1 MRSMLRRPHLLRLR
15 TCTNSTNSDFLIYL
29 LLCSGLAIFFLLY
42 FNRVVASAVSYA
54 IRTYTWHKHRIYIDI
69 QALQISLL
77 GGRIF
82 FTGLRYH
89 GSNETFFI
97 QHGYITW
104 RYWLR
109 RVREVDIL
117 IQESSPDTTES
128 AHEKNEK
135 LPCRVTVNLIGVEWF
150 VYNRSPAYNSII
162 AGLSGSLT
170 PDIATSTSASPSDG
184 TDRTSPRLRKA
195 PPDNATE
202 KSGESSTPR
211 NDSHMPNGHDLS
223 EKTRSE
229 PDGPGPRSRAASNTT
244 RSESFVEG
252 EETYKSA
259 RDLPFLLQFFPI
271 RVKCEKAAAVIGNDN
286 TKGVLVVRADSLGAD
301 IDASKTQTVDP
312 YRQVFKVQFDHPV
325 VQLRENEDFKMD
337 QTARA
342 TGEGLANL
350 ESQPPPKPNFARRW
364 ALKLGKLFRRL
375 RRRLFGARRVR
386 FPDPQDPLNEN
397 PSQIPGANNWQGLSR
412 YLDDQDLDDKAR
424 WASIEYA
431 AEPTILDSPDATLVV
446 YWDVVSKITT
456 HARRHPEPGPSNRI
470 NGSSPPAW
478 GMHFIIKGGIM
489 NYGPWADRRRADL
502 QRVFF
507 PTMSK
512 DAVPATPLPAG
523 AWRVPTEF
531 TLNIDLEET
540 VAVRVPFREPSK
552 NWRWR
557 GQEPQLKQ
565 QKSRSRRD
573 RTKKDTKGEAAPVRP
588 SAWLEAKLAANS
600 TISYSMDM
608 LASSKGYKN
617 KLDIELTSTEIRTA
631 VNQDLLW
638 KSGVQHISCD
648 LSNPLTWNSLR
659 QWRFDVQSDDLE
671 LYLLRDHIFLLIDLI
686 DDWSSGPPPEYLVF
700 TPFKYLMNLNLRN
713 LRLNLNVNDANI
725 IDNATAM
732 DENAYLII
740 SSPLLTAQ
748 TAIPIDKYRPD
759 KNAIPFNVQAETLD
773 LAFNAPQ
780 WNTLSAFALSDEIGR
795 VKHLDVG
802 GKYHYNA
809 TTSPANTDTLVLNVH
824 GQSAQ
829 AFLHGFVVRF
839 FLLLKDNYFGDHVHF
854 RTLDEYQEH
863 LQLKD
868 QGQDA
873 QPTRAPNKKSNDLDV
888 ILAIKL
894 ENPKVMIPTNLYS
907 STNYVEAE
915 LASVSVDLR
924 FTNYYMDME
933 LALSPLSLSLGSL
946 QEGLDSPNFQSNT
959 QLFINGVRVYG
970 HRLFGLPPT
979 EPTYLCN
986 WDVSVGAISGQCSG
1000 AFLAALARGGASFGF
1015 TFDDVENALIPYS
1028 SLVFDDV
1035 TFARVRVEGVRVWL
1049 HVDEAAFLFSTDAI
1063 DVTFDDWAN
1072 AHYSKKANIS
1082 VPNVELSCIN
1092 SESAARYKSRHQHP
1106 TETHAYF
1113 RTDLRIASIGRKLHF
1128 SEKRKLQQELVQRED
1143 QRTNRTP
1150 FLLRPEFLDHLIA
1163 EQIDPPAQCSP
1174 VPPHPIPPPESET
1187 NSLRSSTPSRRSR
1200 ALRHQSSFLSLS
1212 ASSTHSVQRSRS
1224 RHTTGNGH
1232 ERKLDS
1238 QLGPPSSY
1246 DPSTRAAFPD
1256 RTASASSRRDS
1267 ALYHDT
1273 SRASVSHDHHH
1284 HTSVAFSSPY
1294 YTPHFALDGVQPTTR
1309 ELPLQDFDEEN
1320 EGDFLS
1326 NTVAELDDVDPDC
1339 FSQDHSYNSL
1349 LLEFPNGLT
1358 GFLHPTAVKHTTS
1371 LIAALQPT
1379 DPEEIIDSLQTS
1391 AMGKVFGSKK
1401 KGDAKG
1407 TTMDVLLR
1415 LPKASVRFLHS
1426 SSLDSPDPL
1435 QEEQDQYDLL
1445 ISNVGLVTRSVSDF
1459 VESNPEANEA
1469 RTSLHLSVGS
1479 AEVSASERLS
1489 SVPQPQAAMM
1499 VQVEDI
1505 IVSVGAKEV
1514 TYIDAEVG
1522 SILGSTASGKVE
1534 YLASLIHR
1542 TATLARELENLVG
1555 ATITRHDNRLR
1566 YFMYRLLEEG
1576 HSTSDPSFIVRPS
1589 AVLRSAPSH
1598 LRTYDSWKLVMRLR
1612 QIWSTMDHARKTQMI
1627 DDLWSHTV
1635 GVPPDAAE
1643 LVIAAFERWRN
1654 WDLESVP
1661 GSVLVQNVYGAL
1673 VQDGKHTKVSP
1684 PLRGACR
1691 LAELQLVLD
1700 PGPKENK
1707 IGLVDISARIDK
1719 QDKLSEKGVSESLTI
1734 LTILC
1739 ENAGVNLNW
1748 ELCELVEDILRLY
1761 NQARAEGRLPDPRR
1775 KKAAPAALVRAAN
1788 TLHVVVEVARS
1799 SLEAEAVNLHV
1810 KSQCRGFKTSILSNS
1825 GGTDSKAASIIFKC
1839 DMVKSEL
1846 SSHSD
1851 LLAYVQL
1858 REPSVFLAHE
1868 LSDGVGQT
1876 ALQSIKATAS
1886 SQDLQVVVK
1895 QDPIGLMEVLELLLQ
1910 DEVAQL
1916 LHLKQQMPVSSQP
1929 QEPVGMAERLSNF
1942 RFNIVM
1948 FLDQYSINVALLQSL
1963 SYKIS
1968 GVVARAACTSQYG
1981 HDITFD
1987 FDIKENSHE
1996 TQIDVKNEPRRISLM
2011 QIPPTN
2017 GRITHEM
2024 GGSEHILTVLCSVEL
2039 MELDASAVYSL
2050 LAALNRPQV
2059 SSAIDDMKGHSK
2071 IIQRRI
2077 SDTFGSQEDQGPKPS
2092 SENDDS
2098 KSNLVYHV
2106 HLTLAGLQVSALTP
2120 LNSPTEPI
2128 SQLLFFLDKV
2138 HLQASNRPTAS
2149 SGPPAKYP
2157 EVHFNIKQIGVDI
2170 RRGQRDMMRSCG
2182 SFGAGITVSASS
2194 QCDAE
2199 GKDNWTLDFRSPDLV
2214 INLSPETVSTAVGV
2228 LGYLRD
2234 KIKDL
2239 DTSRELNYLKKLRQ
2253 SKPRIMIDDR
2263 EVEGDDDDTDILDSV
2278 LGVLGYHFELQNI
2291 MVCWIVANEEGIGG
2305 QSKIKEEDLV
2315 LSIKLIQFGNR
2326 TKKSARLTIKDF
2338 QLQTVPP
2345 GHDKTVRSVH
2355 SALLPEVIF
2364 NIAFVSTPT
2373 ARRMAFQAVGQS
2385 LDLRITSGFIVPAAN
2400 LADSISLSAKNVQ
2413 DAYAGWDTSTNDAPE
2428 RTDETAVPAV
2438 ERPWNLSG
2446 KRRLESLLIDADFAG
2461 ATVHISS
2468 KRNFTEASRTSKG
2481 HRPSLA
2487 GKYGQFNADDTG
2499 SGAVLESPGLAW
2511 KVEFRDDGHHD
2522 PNLSGEIKINASK
2535 NTLYPSVVPLIMEIL
2550 SSVKEVVS
2558 DDADDLKKEKEAEP
2572 PPLKPEKSGE
2582 EENILTADPSAVLG
2596 RLRLDLGLRI
2606 CRQDFSLS
2614 CQPIAQVAAM
2624 MCFDSIYFT
2633 ANTVTSPEQG
2643 NFFAISGTFTSLQAS
2658 VQHVYSRESTASFD
2672 IETITLSF
2680 MNSKH
2685 VSGTSGVS
2693 AILNVSPMRLAINAK
2708 QVQDFLLFREIWYP
2722 EELRRS
2728 NKPQVAKLVT
2738 ETSQGHLVQK
2748 YQQVAAT
2755 AAFPWTATISI
2766 AALDV
2771 NVDLGQ
2777 AIGKSVFEITDF
2789 WVSSKKTSDWEQ
2801 NLCLGFKK
2809 IGVDCTGRLSGF
2821 VTLQDFKL
2829 RTSIQWPKREEALN
2843 GTPLVQASLGFHAL
2857 RLKAAF
2863 DYQAF
2868 LIADI
2873 TSLEFLMYNVR
2884 HTNPRRGDRL
2894 VAILDGEAVQV
2905 FGTTTST
2912 SQAVALYQAV
2922 KKLIQERRGN
2932 FEASLKEIEKFMKR
2946 KSSSTRYTSQPSDL
2960 ETPKSPEEEQ
2970 LAKSPISLDT
2980 DVVVTL
2986 KALNMGV
2993 FPSTFYDHQVFKMEA
3008 LNAFARFAASIESGQ
3023 IHSLLKMTLG
3033 QLRIGLAGVRS
3044 TEAPKALSEISV
3056 QDVVQR
3062 ATGSRGGTILKVPQ
3076 VSAVM
3081 ETWQKPESKMIDY
3094 IFKSAFQGKV
3104 EVGWNY
3110 SRISFI
3116 RGMWANHTKALE
3128 QTWGRE
3134 LPMAA
3139 AVKITGVPEGEGGE
3153 RRDGEQ
3159 QKITAEVNV
3168 PQSKYNYQALEPA
3181 IIETPQL
3188 RDMGEATPPLEWIGL
3203 HRDKLPNLT
3212 HQIVIVSLLELAGE
3226 VEDAY
3231 SRILGVS

>member
-1 MRSMLRRPHLLRLR
+1 M
-15 TCTNSTNSDFLIYL
+15 
-29 LLCSGLAIFFLLY
+29 
-42 FNRVVASAVSYA
+42 
-54 IRTYTWHKHRIYIDI
+54 
-69 QALQISLL
+69 
-77 GGRIF
+77 
-82 FTGLRYH
+82 
-89 GSNETFFI
+89 
-97 QHGYITW
+97 TW

-109 RVREVDIL
+109 RVRDVDIL
-117 IQESSPDTTES
+117 AQGRSSETAENGHDQ
-128 AHEKNEK
+128 NEK

-150 VYNRSPAYNSII
+150 VYNRSPAYDSII
-162 AGLSGSLT
+162 NGLSGSLA
-170 PDIATSTSASPSDG
+170 PDTATATSSHTSDG
-184 TDRTSPRLRKA
+184 SENTGPRLRKA
-195 PPDNATE
+195 QPDNLTE
-202 KSGESSTPR
+202 KSGDSSTPR
-211 NDSHMPNGHDLS
+211 NESRVPNGHDMS
-223 EKTRSE
+223 EKGSPERDAASS
-229 PDGPGPRSRAASNTT
+229 RSRAASGTT
-244 RSESFVEG
+244 GTESFAEG
-252 EETYKSA
+252 GETYKSA
-259 RDLPFLLQFFPI
+259 RDLPFMLQLFPI
-271 RVKCEKAAAVIGNDN
+271 HIECEKAAAVIGNDN
-286 TKGVLVVRADSLGAD
+286 TKGVLVVHADSVSAD

-312 YRQVFKVQFDHPV
+312 YRQVFNVEFSHPV
-325 VQLRENEDFKMD
+325 VRMRENEDFKMD
-337 QTARA
+337 QKARA

-350 ESQPPPKPNFARRW
+350 ESQSPPKPSFIRRW
-364 ALKLGKLFRRL
+364 AVSLGRSLHRL
-375 RRRLFGARRVR
+375 RRKIFGARGVR
-386 FPDPQDPLNEN
+386 FPDPRDPLSAA
-397 PSQIPGANNWQGLSR
+397 PPPVPGANNWQGLSR

-424 WASIEYA
+424 WSSVEYA
-431 AEPTILDSPDATLVV
+431 AESTILDSPEATMVV
-446 YWDVVSKITT
+446 YWDAVSKVTA

-470 NGSSPPAW
+470 NGSRAPAW
-478 GMHFIIKGGIM
+478 GMHFTIKGGVM

-507 PTMSK
+507 PTLSK
-512 DAVPATPLPAG
+512 DGVPATPLPVG
-523 AWRVPTEF
+523 AFRVPTEF
-531 TLNIDLEET
+531 RLDIDLEET
-540 VAVRVPFREPSK
+540 VVVRVPFREPSK

-565 QKSRSRRD
+565 QKPRSRRD
-573 RTKKDTKGEAAPVRP
+573 RTKKDAKGEAAPIRP
-588 SAWLEAKLAANS
+588 SAWLEAKVAPNS
-600 TISYSMDM
+600 TVAYSMDM
-608 LASSKGYKN
+608 LASSKGYTN
-617 KLDIELTSTEIRTA
+617 KLDIELPGTEIRTV

-638 KSGVQHISCD
+638 KSGPQHIACD

-671 LYLLRDHIFLLIDLI
+671 LYILRDHIFLLIDLI

-713 LRLNLNVNDANI
+713 LRLYLNVNDANI
-725 IDNATAM
+725 IDNATVM

-759 KNAIPFNVQAETLD
+759 KNTIPFDVQAETLD

-780 WNTLSAFALSDEIGR
+780 WNTLSAFALSNEIGR
-795 VKHLDVG
+795 VKHLVLG

-824 GQSAQ
+824 GRSAQ
-829 AFLHGFVVRF
+829 AYLYGFVVRF
-839 FLLLKDNYFGDHVHF
+839 FLLLKDDYFGDHVHF
-854 RTLDEYQEH
+854 RTLDEYQEQ
-863 LQLKD
+863 LQLKE
-868 QGQDA
+868 QGQDP

-888 ILAIKL
+888 ILGIKV

-915 LASVSVDLR
+915 LAAVSVDLR
-924 FTNYYMDME
+924 FTNYYMDLE

-946 QEGLDSPNFQSNT
+946 QEGLESPNFHFSNT
-959 QLFINGVRVYG
+959 QLFVDGIRVYG

-986 WDVSVGAISGQCSG
+986 WDVAVGAASGECSG
-1000 AFLAALARGGASFGF
+1000 VFLAALARAGAAFGF
-1015 TFDDVENALIPYS
+1015 TFDDVENALVPYS
-1028 SLVFDDV
+1028 TLVFDDV
-1035 TFARVRVEGVRVWL
+1035 TFARIHVESVKVWL

-1072 AHYSKKANIS
+1072 SHYSKKANIS
-1082 VPNVELSCIN
+1082 IPNVELSCIN

-1113 RTDLRIASIGRKLHF
+1113 RTDLRVASIGRKLHF
-1128 SEKRKLQQELVQRED
+1128 FEKRKLQQELVQRED

-1163 EQIDPPAQCSP
+1163 EQVDPPAQCSP
-1174 VPPHPIPPPESET
+1174 TPPHPVPPPESET
-1187 NSLRSSTPSRRSR
+1187 DSLRSSTPSRRSR
-1200 ALRHQSSFLSLS
+1200 GLRNQSSFLSLS

-1224 RHTTGNGH
+1224 RHSAGHRTG
-1232 ERKLDS
+1232 RKPPAS
-1238 QLGPPSSY
+1238 PGPSGSHGLAPGGVVP
-1246 DPSTRAAFPD
+1246 DRAA
-1256 RTASASSRRDS
+1256 SVSSRRDS
-1267 ALYHDT
+1267 AMYPDAT
-1273 SRASVSHDHHH
+1273 VASSSHDHHH
-1284 HTSVAFSSPY
+1284 HTSVVFSSQY

-1309 ELPLQDFDEEN
+1309 ELPQQDFDEED

-1326 NTVAELDDVDPDC
+1326 NTVAELDDVNPDD
-1339 FSQDHSYNSL
+1339 FSQDHSYNSI

-1358 GFLHPTAVKHTTS
+1358 GFMHPTAIKHLTS
-1371 LIAALQPT
+1371 LIAALQPK
-1379 DPEEIIDSLQTS
+1379 DPEEILDSLQTG

-1401 KGDAKG
+1401 KHDASG

-1415 LPKASVRFLHS
+1415 LPKASVRILHS
-1426 SSLDSPDPL
+1426 SSLDSPDPS

-1459 VESNPEANEA
+1459 VEGNPETSES

-1479 AEVSASERLS
+1479 AEVSASERLA
-1489 SVPQPQAAMM
+1489 SVPEPQAAMM
-1499 VQVEDI
+1499 VQVQDI
-1505 IVSVGAKEV
+1505 LVSVGAKEV

-1542 TATLARELENLVG
+1542 TASLATELEHLVG
-1555 ATITRHDNRLR
+1555 TTVRRHDDRLKH
-1566 YFMYRLLEEG
+1566 FMYRLLEEG
-1576 HSTSDPSFIVRPS
+1576 HSTTDPSFMVRPS
-1589 AVLRSAPSH
+1589 AVLRSAPNH
-1598 LRTYDSWKLVMRLR
+1598 LRTYDSWKLAMRLR
-1612 QIWSTMDHARKTQMI
+1612 QIWSTMDHARRAQMI
-1627 DDLWSHTV
+1627 DDMWSEKI

-1661 GSVLVQNVYGAL
+1661 SATLVQNVYGPL
-1673 VQDGKHTKVSP
+1673 VQDGKRAQVSP

-1691 LAELQLVLD
+1691 LSELQLVLD

-1719 QDKLSEKGVSESLTI
+1719 RDMLDESGVCESLTV

-1748 ELCELVEDILRLY
+1748 ELCELVEDVLRLY
-1761 NQARAEGRLPDPRR
+1761 NQARAEGRLPEKPHR
-1775 KKAAPAALVRAAN
+1775 KTTSKPVSKAAN
-1788 TLHVVVEVARS
+1788 TLHVVVEVARG
-1799 SLEAEAVNLHV
+1799 SLEAEAVNLNV
-1810 KSQCRGFKTSILSNS
+1810 RSQSHGFKTSIISS
-1825 GGTDSKAASIIFKC
+1825 TDGAESQAASIIFKC
-1839 DMVKSEL
+1839 DTVKSEL

-1851 LLAYVQL
+1851 VLGFLQL
-1858 REPSVFLAHE
+1858 REPSVYLAHE
-1868 LSDGVGQT
+1868 LQDNSHETPIQ
-1876 ALQSIKATAS
+1876 AIKATAS

-1895 QDPIGLMEVLELLLQ
+1895 QDPIGLMEVLDLVLQ
-1910 DEVAQL
+1910 DEIAQL
-1916 LHLKQQMPVSSQP
+1916 LRLKKQLPAKPQP
-1929 QEPVGMAERLSNF
+1929 LEPVGMAERLSNF
-1942 RFNIVM
+1942 RFDIVM

-1968 GVVARAACTSQYG
+1968 GVVARAACTSHSG
-1981 HDITFD
+1981 NDITFD

-1996 TQIDVKNEPRRISLM
+1996 TQIDVKNEPQRISLM
-2011 QIPPTN
+2011 QMPPTN
-2017 GRITHEM
+2017 GQITSQMDGE
-2024 GGSEHILTVLCSVEL
+2024 EHLLNVRCSVEL
-2039 MELDASAVYSL
+2039 MQLDASAVYSL

-2059 SSAIDDMKGHSK
+2059 SSAIDDIKGHSQV
-2071 IIQRRI
+2071 IQKRI
-2077 SDTFGSQEDQGPKPS
+2077 SETFESQEVAPQNPAPKQES
-2092 SENDDS
+2092 S
-2098 KSNLVYHV
+2098 LVYHV
-2106 HLTLAGLQVSALTP
+2106 QLTLAGLQVSALTP
-2120 LNSPTEPI
+2120 LNSPIEPV

-2138 HLQASNRPTAS
+2138 HLLAFNRPDAS
-2149 SGPPAKYP
+2149 VGPPAKYP

-2170 RRGQRDMMRSCG
+2170 RRGQRDLMRSCG

-2194 QCDAE
+2194 QCGDDGTE
-2199 GKDNWTLDFRSPDLV
+2199 NWALDFRSPDLI
-2214 INLSPETVSTAVGV
+2214 INLSPETVSTTVGV

-2239 DTSRELNYLKKLRQ
+2239 DTSRELSYLRKLRQ
-2253 SKPRIMIDDR
+2253 SKPRIMIDDH

-2291 MVCWIVANEEGIGG
+2291 RVCWIVASEDDIGN
-2305 QSKIKEEDLV
+2305 QSSHKEDLV

-2364 NIAFVSTPT
+2364 NIAFVSTPS

-2413 DAYAGWDTSTNDAPE
+2413 EAYAGWDTSTEDVTE
-2428 RTDETAVPAV
+2428 RTDEPAPAAV
-2438 ERPWNLSG
+2438 ERPWNLFG

-2461 ATVHISS
+2461 ATVHVSG
-2468 KRNFTEASRTSKG
+2468 KRNYTEAGRAAKG

-2487 GKYGQFNADDTG
+2487 GKYGQFTADDTG

-2558 DDADDLKKEKEAEP
+2558 DDSDDPKKEKEPEP
-2572 PPLKPEKSGE
+2572 PTLKPEKTGDE
-2582 EENILTADPSAVLG
+2582 DNILTADPSAVLG

-2624 MCFDSIYFT
+2624 ACFDSIYFT

-2643 NFFAISGTFTSLQAS
+2643 NFFAISGTFTNLQAS

-2693 AILNVSPMRLAINAK
+2693 AILNVSPMKMSINAK

-2722 EELRRS
+2722 EELRRRNS
-2728 NKPQVAKLVT
+2728 PQVAKLVT

-2801 NLCLGFKK
+2801 TLCLGFKK

-2821 VTLQDFKL
+2821 VALQDFKL

-2843 GTPLVQASLGFHAL
+2843 GTPLVQASLGVHAL

-2868 LIADI
+2868 LVADI

-2884 HTNPRRGDRL
+2884 HTDPRRGDRL

-2960 ETPKSPEEEQ
+2960 ATPKSPEEET

-2993 FPSTFYDHQVFKMEA
+2993 FPSTFYDHQVFKIEA
-3008 LNAFARFAASIESGQ
+3008 LNAFARFAANIEGGQ

-3044 TEAPKALSEISV
+3044 TEAPKALSDLSP

-3081 ETWQKPESKMIDY
+3081 ETWQKPESKIIDY

-3116 RGMWANHTKALE
+3116 RGMWANHAKSLE

-3134 LPMAA
+3134 LPMPA
-3139 AVKITGVPEGEGGE
+3139 AVKITGVPEGEAGE
-3153 RRDGEQ
+3153 HRDGEQQ